1 MRGGFRA
8 RCIGPAPGGGRTTA
22 WDESRFH
29 KYVNLVSL
37 VLGQPGAMS
46 ALLLLNHPCNKQPM
60 EYPVTIGISLVV
72 GGVLVWLLI
81 KLKGG
86 EGNILIQGQ
95 LKEIREVLDRKLGES
110 HESVRT
116 QIGESNKLIRD
127 ITAKMTQLEG
137 TNEKVLNIADQLKTL
152 QNTLLNP
159 KQRGVLGEVILE
171 SVLNNVLSPKHFAMQ
186 YKFNDGDIVD
196 AAIFLGNGNSRK
208 ILPIDSKFP
217 LENYNRFVQESSKP
231 EKARLEKEFAKDVKS
246 RINETSKYI
255 RPSEDTFDFAFMFIP
270 SEAIYYDLLVNDVG
284 SGSSERDLINYAF
297 EKHVIIVAPTSMMA
311 YLQTILHGL
320 RALQIEESAKEI
332 RARVE
337 QLGRHIG
344 SYEEYMQ
351 RLGKS
356 LGTTV
361 NHFNHAYKE
370 LNKID
375 KDVMRITDT
384 AIGIEPEV
392 IDKPTLEE

>member
-1 MRGGFRA
+1 
-8 RCIGPAPGGGRTTA
+8 
-22 WDESRFH
+22 
-29 KYVNLVSL
+29 
-37 VLGQPGAMS
+37 
-46 ALLLLNHPCNKQPM
+46 
-60 EYPVTIGISLVV
+60 
-72 GGVLVWLLI
+72 
-81 KLKGG
+81 
-86 EGNILIQGQ
+86 
-95 LKEIREVLDRKLGES
+95 
-110 HESVRT
+110 
-116 QIGESNKLIRD
+116 
-127 ITAKMTQLEG
+127 MTHLEG

-171 SVLNNVLSPKHFAMQ
+171 SVLNNVLSTKHFEMQ
-186 YKFNDGDIVD
+186 YKFNDGQIVD
-196 AAIFLGNGNSRK
+196 AAIFLSEGSSRK

-217 LENYNRFVQESSKP
+217 LENYNRFVQESNKS
-231 EKARLEKEFAKDVKS
+231 EKDRLEKEFAKDVKG

-255 RPSEDTFDFAFMFIP
+255 RPKEDTFGFAFMFIP

-332 RARVE
+332 RSRVE

-344 SYEEYMQ
+344 RYDDYMQ
-351 RLGKS
+351 KLGKS

-361 NHFNHAYKE
+361 NNYNHAYKE

-375 KDVMRITDT
+375 KDVTKITGNSV
-384 AIGIEPEV
+384 GIEPEV
-392 IDKPTLEE
+392 VDKPVLDE

>member
-1 MRGGFRA
+1 MELTIY
-8 RCIGPAPGGGRTTA
+8 IGMGLVGGG
-22 WDESRFH
+22 
-29 KYVNLVSL
+29 V
-37 VLGQPGAMS
+37 M
-46 ALLLLNHPCNKQPM
+46 
-60 EYPVTIGISLVV
+60 
-72 GGVLVWLLI
+72 VWLLL

-86 EGNILIQGQ
+86 EGNMLIQNQ
-95 LKEIREVLDRKLGES
+95 LKDIRDVLDRKLGES
-110 HESVRT
+110 HDSMKT

-127 ITAKMTQLEG
+127 ITAKMTHLEG
-137 TNEKVLNIADQLKTL
+137 ANEKVLNIADQLKTL

-171 SVLNNVLSPKHFAMQ
+171 SVLNNVLSSKHFEMQ
-186 YKFNDGDIVD
+186 YGFDDGEIVD
-196 AAIFLGNGNSRK
+196 AAIFLSEGNSK
-208 ILPIDSKFP
+208 KVLPIDSKFP
-217 LENYNRFVQESSKP
+217 LENYNRFVSESNQA
-231 EKARLEKEFAKDVKS
+231 EKKRLEKEFSKDVKS

-255 RPSEDTFDFAFMFIP
+255 RPGEDTFDFAFMFIP

-284 SGSSERDLINYAF
+284 SGVSERDLINYAF

-332 RARVE
+332 RSRVE

-344 SYEEYMQ
+344 RYDDYMQ
-351 RLGKS
+351 KLGKS

-361 NHFNHAYKE
+361 NHYNHAYKE

-375 KDVMRITDT
+375 KDVTKITDNS
-384 AIGIEPEV
+384 IGIEPEV
-392 IDKPTLEE
+392 VDKPSLGE